1 MENNILSNKI
11 KYVIIP
17 IKKKDIVSIKF
28 VFQCGFY
35 NEYRGINN
43 YTHLLE
49 HLLAYY
55 FNKKQCTVKKVK
67 KLLSKKIYMT
77 NANTQDE
84 IMCIFIKCYQKD
96 IDFFIKLLS
105 RTIFNLCITK
115 KNLDLSK
122 KHVIQELKQYEDYHI
137 INAINKY
144 IYQRNNVDIKD
155 GINDVEKCTLED
167 INNFYKNIF
176 SKNMIL
182 GINCNKKYIIKNKK
196 LIIKHFSKKIK
207 IEKNIYPINFN
218 TKILKNNKIYKIHKD
233 IKSTEI
239 NIIIPFNIQKY
250 TKKYWE
256 LIIILNY
263 LFDFEIGPFY
273 EKLRNNKQIIYSIT
287 YFLNYCDNDSKKTL
301 LHIKSYCQENNL
313 NIFFKMF
320 DKILKTFNIDNNLFK
335 QAKKKLLFEKK
346 INYMNNIDDCLDY
359 NMYNLLYNRKISHK
373 NNMNNLENAKKN
385 LNLIKELKNTK
396 YYVILLNKKFKK
408 I

>member
-1 MENNILSNKI
+1 MENNILSNNI

-17 IKKKDIVSIKF
+17 IKNKNIVSIKF

-35 NEYRGINN
+35 NEYSGINN

-67 KLLSKKIYMT
+67 KILSKKIYT
-77 NANTQDE
+77 SNAHTHIE
-84 IMCIFIKCYQKD
+84 TMCVWIKCYQID
-96 IDFFIKLLS
+96 IDFFLKLLS
-105 RTIFNLCITK
+105 RTIFHLCITK

-122 KHVIQELKQYEDYHI
+122 KHVIQELKQYEEYHI
-137 INAINKY
+137 EDAVNKY
-144 IYQRNNVDIKD
+144 IYQRNNVDVKD
-155 GINDVEKCTLED
+155 GINDVEKCTLDD
-167 INNFYKNIF
+167 INFFYKNIF

-182 GINCNKKYIIKNKK
+182 GINCNKKYIKRNKK
-196 LIIKHFSKKIK
+196 LIIKYFSKKIEIRK
-207 IEKNIYPINFN
+207 KTYPINFN
-218 TKILKNNKIYKIHKD
+218 TKILKNNKIYKIYKP
-233 IKSTEI
+233 IKSIEI
-239 NIIIPFNIQKY
+239 NIIIPFNIKKY

-263 LFDFEIGPFY
+263 LFDFDIGPFY
-273 EKLRNNKQIIYSIT
+273 KKLRNNKNIIYSI
-287 YFLNYCDNDSKKTL
+287 NYYLSECNQDSKKTL
-301 LHIKSYCQENNL
+301 LYIKSYCQENKLNL
-313 NIFFKMF
+313 FLKMF
-320 DKILKTFNIDNNLFK
+320 DKILKTFNISNNLFK
-335 QAKKKLLFEKK
+335 KTKNKLLFQKK
-346 INYMNNIDDCLDY
+346 FNYMNNIDDCLDY
-359 NMYNLLYNRKISHK
+359 NLYNYLYNIKISHK